1 MYWVLS
7 YGSNNVSTVLEKLNL
22 KTVDYIKVRLFGYKL
37 VFFGIASKAPLNL
50 GCSPCTII
58 KSKNSTDFVDGLIYH
73 IPEHKLKYLHM
84 KEGYSENNPIHKNS
98 YEFIRFHDIK
108 NIKEKVGYHN
118 GKIIFKPL
126 TITEVYTYIKFYGL
140 SYHSIGFVY
149 PKETYLNAIRQTI
162 LDSQPEGSEI
172 LSPQIDVVTLPL
184 LPRYTK
190 IDYSI

>member
-22 KTVDYIKVRLFGYKL
+22 TTVDYIKVRLFGYKL
-37 VFFGIASKAPLNL
+37 VFFGIASTAPLNL
-50 GCSPCTII
+50 GCSPSTII

-73 IPEHKLKYLHM
+73 IPEDKLRFLHI

-108 NIKEKVGYHN
+108 NIKEKVGYQN
-118 GKIIFKPL
+118 GQIIFNPL
-126 TITEVYTYIKFYGL
+126 TITEVYTYIKLYGL

-162 LDSQPEGSEI
+162 IDSQPEGYPKI
-172 LSPQIDVVTLPL
+172 HPQIHVVTLQL
-184 LPRYTK
+184 LPRYAK